1 MSMSW
6 GPSILNIAAV
16 NTRRL
21 EDLAQDD
28 DSSSLGSDDKDDEDE
43 DAEDAEVIDL
53 LEDFGMLNPTANSE
67 DEVERSSD
75 VAEIYVARKRHRVQ

>member
-1 MSMSW
+1 MHRKKRLELCGDWQRGVEDIPSLSDMSMSW
-6 GPSILNIAAV
+6 GPSILDIAAV

-28 DSSSLGSDDKDDEDE
+28 DSSSLGSDDEDDEDE

-53 LEDFGMLNPTANSE
+53 LEDFGT
-67 DEVERSSD
+67 VC
-75 VAEIYVARKRHRVQ
+75 